1 MGTFIGKI
9 IEKLFLEEKNINPL
23 IKEEDDEEDQKENK
37 NNSNVNSLE
46 LGFKMMDQLL
56 NNDAFLNM
64 TNEIAKN
71 IDANQILSN
80 IMKQPEFEQLNNTP
94 EEIEKFKDK
103 DQKINMEELY
113 KYNLGKMGFNKSE
126 QESAS
131 KNWAKVMNNPNFNKL
146 QNDLQIQ
153 NNLNNNINNENTV
166 KKSEDNNNIN
176 NENTVK
182 KSGVNNNI
190 FANLDFNDL
199 LKGFGI

>member
-23 IKEEDDEEDQKENK
+23 IKEEDDEEDKKENK

-71 IDANQILSN
+71 IDVNQLLSN
-80 IMKQPEFEQLNNTP
+80 IMKQPEFEKFNNTP

-103 DQKINMEELY
+103 DQKINMKNYINIIWERWDLI
-113 KYNLGKMGFNKSE
+113 KM
-126 QESAS
+126 S
-131 KNWAKVMNNPNFNKL
+131 KNR
-146 QNDLQIQ
+146 
-153 NNLNNNINNENTV
+153 
-166 KKSEDNNNIN
+166 
-176 NENTVK
+176 
-182 KSGVNNNI
+182 
-190 FANLDFNDL
+190 L
-199 LKGFGI
+199 LTIGTK